1 MKPLRRTIIGK
12 HALVLAA
19 KGENELASQI
29 FVYDHL
35 REIRVDIREL
45 EVKVLMNYD
54 ESYYRVFKIKLNNEN
69 DENERKKAEETV
81 LKFYNDLLNVTMKL
95 TNEELENI
103 RKQQNK
109 MMEKNNKK
117 N

>member
-35 REIRVDIREL
+35 REIRADIKDL

-69 DENERKKAEETV
+69 DSEERKKAEQTI

-95 TNEELENI
+95 TNDELENI
-103 RKQQNK
+103 RKQQQQSKALQNK
-109 MMEKNNKK
+109 
-117 N
+117 